1 MNNPG
6 PRDSVIVG
14 LDIGTSKVACVVGE
28 RNSFGGVDI
37 TGIGSHPS
45 RGLRKGAVINIEDT
59 VRSIRAA
66 VEEAEMM
73 AGVEVNSVYTNI
85 AGGHIRCVNS
95 TGMVPIRGGQV
106 AQTDVNKVLEAAQTV
121 AIPMDRRVIHVI
133 PQQFKIDEQEE
144 IEDPR
149 GMSGVRLSAEVHI
162 VTAAVAA
169 AQNIVRCCDLMQ
181 LGVRD
186 IVLGPLASAEAVL
199 TDDEKELGVLLLDVG
214 GGTTDLSIYSQGAVL
229 HSFVLPVGGDH
240 IDNDIAYAL
249 RASNTVAA
257 RIKQDHGCALRD
269 LVQESEPFDFMQ
281 VGGDRIHTT
290 TRGMLSEVI
299 EPRVSEMFELLST
312 ELRRIAHTGVLPAG
326 VVVTG
331 GGSQLPGMLEAS
343 ERFLGMPARRG
354 IPREVGGLSDVVG
367 TPEYAT
373 GVGLVKFGL
382 ENYGSP
388 GPFGSGKDRGLM
400 DQIKGRVGRWFD
412 LAF

>member
-1 MNNPG
+1 MKNSG

-28 RNSFGGVDI
+28 RNSFGGVDV

-59 VRSIRAA
+59 VRSIQAA

-106 AQTDVNKVLEAAQTV
+106 AQTDVDKVLEAAQTV

-133 PQQFKIDEQEE
+133 PQQFKIDEQED
-144 IEDPR
+144 IDDPR
-149 GMSGVRLSAEVHI
+149 GMSGGRLSAEVHI

-169 AQNIVRCCDLMQ
+169 AQNIVRCCDLMR
-181 LGVRD
+181 LDVRD

-199 TDDEKELGVLLLDVG
+199 TVDEKELGVLLLDVG

-240 IDNDIAYAL
+240 IDSDIAYAL
-249 RASNTVAA
+249 RASNTVAG
-257 RIKQDHGCALRD
+257 RIKQEHGCALRD
-269 LVQESEPFDFMQ
+269 LVQESDPFDFMQ

-290 TRGMLSEVI
+290 NKGMLSEVI
-299 EPRVSEMFELLST
+299 EPRVNEMFELLSN
-312 ELRRIAHTGVLPAG
+312 ELRRIGHSGVLPAG

-331 GGSQLPGMLEAS
+331 GGSQLPGMLEAA

-373 GVGLVKFGL
+373 GVGRVKFGL
-382 ENYGSP
+382 ENYASP
-388 GPFGSGKDRGLM
+388 GPFGQRDSGFVQR
-400 DQIKGRVGRWFD
+400 ITGRVGRWFD

>member
-106 AQTDVNKVLEAAQTV
+106 AQSDVNKVLEAAQTV
-121 AIPMDRRVIHVI
+121 AIPMDRRVSHVI

-257 RIKQDHGCALRD
+257 RIKQEHGCALRD

-290 TRGMLSEVI
+290 NRGMLSEVI
-299 EPRVSEMFELLST
+299 EPRVNEMFELLST

-331 GGSQLPGMLEAS
+331 GGSLLPGMLEAS

-354 IPREVGGLSDVVG
+354 VPREVGGLSDVVG
-367 TPEYAT
+367 TPEYST

-388 GPFGSGKDRGLM
+388 GPFGQKDRGLM